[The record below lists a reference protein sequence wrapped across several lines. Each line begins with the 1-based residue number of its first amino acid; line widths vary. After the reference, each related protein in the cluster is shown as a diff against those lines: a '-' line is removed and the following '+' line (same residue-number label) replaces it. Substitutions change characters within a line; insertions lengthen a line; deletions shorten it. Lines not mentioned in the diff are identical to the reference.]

1 MKRALAAAALLAA
14 MTVQAEAR
22 RVNEISLDG
31 YCTIYH
37 IVQSGVL
44 MSAQDTP
51 SCSGTYGGGLIG
63 AVKGDGRTVV
73 LALQDPG
80 SPGAQRMIELSYPF
94 VAGGTFKLYETYD
107 GNNFHLALDGTY
119 SLADAPERGPKSAV
133 SVTAPRR

>member
-1 MKRALAAAALLAA
+1 MKRILAAAALLAA
-14 MTVQAEAR
+14 MTAQAEAS

-44 MSAQDTP
+44 MSVQDTP
-51 SCSGTYGGGLIG
+51 SCSGTYGGGVIG
-63 AVKGDGRTVV
+63 SVKGDGKAVV

-80 SPGAQRMIELSYPF
+80 FPGAQRMIELSFPF
-94 VAGGTFKLYETYD
+94 VTGGTFKLYETYD

-119 SLADAPERGPKSAV
+119 SLDNTPDRGPKSAR